1 MLATVGFAA
10 LGSQFGSPSL
20 GDLFWFVVRASAG
33 FTAVEAAASR
43 GFVMSCA
50 VTAATSSSSADARAR
65 GPRSAAPTPTWHIA

>member
-1 MLATVGFAA
+1 MRAIVGCAA

-50 VTAATSSSSADARAR
+50 VTAATSSSADARTR
-65 GPRSAAPTPTWHIA
+65 GPRSAAPTPTSWHIA